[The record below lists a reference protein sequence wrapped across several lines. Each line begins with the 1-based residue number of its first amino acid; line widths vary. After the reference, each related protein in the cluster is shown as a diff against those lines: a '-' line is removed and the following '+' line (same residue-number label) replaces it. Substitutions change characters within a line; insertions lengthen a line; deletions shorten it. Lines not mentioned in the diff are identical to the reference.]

1 MGISEA
7 WDEADAAATLA
18 IRKVHRGE
26 PIVAGLAG
34 AQGSG
39 KSTMAPRLASRLSD
53 AGLRTYVLALDD
65 FYLTRD
71 ERAEL
76 ARTVHPL
83 LATRGV
89 PGTHDVGLLAD
100 TLGALIAGQAVRV
113 PMFDKAA
120 DDRAGWRLLDS
131 AADVILLEGWCV
143 GAPPEPAQRLA
154 IPINALE
161 RDEDADGAWR
171 TWVNHRLAS
180 DYAAL
185 FAQLDLR
192 IMLRAP
198 SFDVVLGWRTE
209 QERALPF
216 GGMFGSAI
224 ERFIDH
230 YERITRWML
239 EGEPAELVIDLDP
252 TRRPSLRTER

>member
-1 MGISEA
+1 VGISAA

-18 IRKVHRGE
+18 IRNVHRGE

-39 KSTMAPRLASRLSD
+39 KSTMAPRLAARLSD

-100 TLGALIAGQAVRV
+100 TLDALFAGQAVKV
-113 PMFDKAA
+113 PLFDKAA
-120 DDRAGWRLLDS
+120 DDRAGWRRLDS

-143 GAPPEPAQRLA
+143 GARPEPDQRLA
-154 IPINALE
+154 APINALE
-161 RDEDADGAWR
+161 RDEDVDGAWR
-171 TWVNHRLAS
+171 KWVNYRLAS

-185 FAQLDLR
+185 FGRLDLR

-209 QERALPF
+209 QERSLLF
-216 GGMFGSAI
+216 GGMSGGAI

-239 EGEPAELVIDLDP
+239 EDEPAELVIDLDSSRKP
-252 TRRPSLRTER
+252 TLRA